1 MSDVWAL
8 SDYDLGILSS
18 SMSAGSAAMVL
29 GRSQKWVQAKR
40 QEMCQRDLPAAT
52 LVVDNPPR
60 PPDPPQAAEPPPPAT
75 VTPEAEGAAS
85 GRTTR
90 AYGKN
95 GPRGV
100 DRKRADAKL
109 YRPDVDHPLTDAPC
123 RILEANL
130 HPAGEVIENGHPA
143 FVAPVFA
150 KPESLTDPADGPW
163 TVGDWPTLADCLS
176 RSPFAEDF
184 AGAPE
189 IPADPDVLVVDMLE
203 APDFARKITLVRVE
217 PAPVA
222 VRPIPEQ
229 FGTVIYDQPEPMP
242 ARAIRF
248 ARWFITAGWTER
260 EVAWLFDVKPTR
272 LRAALEGGETT

>member
-100 DRKRADAKL
+100 DRKRADARL
-109 YRPDVDHPLTDAPC
+109 YRPDVDHPLTDPPC
-123 RILEANL
+123 RY
-130 HPAGEVIENGHPA
+130 
-143 FVAPVFA
+143 
-150 KPESLTDPADGPW
+150 DGP
-163 TVGDWPTLADCLS
+163 TLDDCLS
-176 RSPFAEDF
+176 HSPFVAEGF

-203 APDFARKITLVRVE
+203 APDFARQR
-217 PAPVA
+217 
-222 VRPIPEQ
+222 
-229 FGTVIYDQPEPMP
+229 TVIYDQPEPMP

>member
-40 QEMCQRDLPAAT
+40 GEMCQRDLPAAA

-75 VTPEAEGAAS
+75 LAPEAEVAGQ
-85 GRTTR
+85 GPTKR
-90 AYGKN
+90 AYGKA

-100 DRKRADAKL
+100 DRKRADARL
-109 YRPDVDHPLTDAPC
+109 YRPDVDHPLTDPPC
-123 RILEANL
+123 RY
-130 HPAGEVIENGHPA
+130 
-143 FVAPVFA
+143 
-150 KPESLTDPADGPW
+150 DGP
-163 TVGDWPTLADCLS
+163 TLDDCLS
-176 RSPFAEDF
+176 HSPFVAEGF

-272 LRAALEGGETT
+272 LRSALEGGGTT

>member
-8 SDYDLGILSS
+8 SDYDLRILRS

-40 QEMCQRDLPAAT
+40 QEMCQRDLPAVA

-75 VTPEAEGAAS
+75 VAPEAE
-85 GRTTR
+85 T
-90 AYGKN
+90 
-95 GPRGV
+95 
-100 DRKRADAKL
+100 ADHAKL

-123 RILEANL
+123 RYE
-130 HPAGEVIENGHPA
+130 G
-143 FVAPVFA
+143 
-150 KPESLTDPADGPW
+150 
-163 TVGDWPTLADCLS
+163 PTLADCLS
-176 RSPFAEDF
+176 HSPFVGDF
-184 AGAPE
+184 RGAPE

-272 LRAALEGGETT
+272 LRSALEGGGTT